1 MDKKS
6 KKEILDVIGDKLRD
20 EHVQY
25 MKEFIQHGSITTYKH
40 CINVVK
46 LCYILNKKF
55 NLNADM
61 DVLMNGALLHDF
73 YLYDWHDVG
82 IEYGLHGFTHPKT
95 AAKNAKQVFDIDD
108 KTEGVIISHM
118 WPLTLRSIPKHRE
131 SWLVTAADKYV
142 SLMETLHIL
151 KGDLK

>member
-55 NLNADM
+55 DLKADM

-82 IEYGLHGFTHPKT
+82 LEYGLHGFTHPKT

-118 WPLTLRSIPKHRE
+118 WPLTLLHPPKCKE
-131 SWLVTAADKYV
+131 GWILCLADKL
-142 SLMETLHIL
+142 SSMAETLWMRR
-151 KGDLK
+151 